1 MRTPCSHLPWTPES
15 AGKVCLWCQDRK
27 RDDMTK
33 KLNMKRLATLL
44 LAALLIWAGTLQPAH
59 AAPKPYHIKNAP
71 SSSADLEAFAVHDTP
86 CDYRGSIAQLFP
98 GQEAD
103 SLGWDWFRP
112 VAGSGAFT
120 VDVYN
125 GTTGAHIV
133 KRYYPSRQCVQAYN
147 ANDYYVYILF

>member
-1 MRTPCSHLPWTPES
+1 
-15 AGKVCLWCQDRK
+15 
-27 RDDMTK
+27 
-33 KLNMKRLATLL
+33 MKRFILALLTALTLTGL
-44 LAALLIWAGTLQPAH
+44 ILTAQPVQAAASPQAAPAAL
-59 AAPKPYHIKNAP
+59 AAPKPYHIKNAS
-71 SSSADLEAFAVHDTP
+71 SSSADLEAFAAHDVA
-86 CDYRGSIAQLFP
+86 CDYRDRIVQLFP
-98 GQEAD
+98 GDEAD

-125 GTTGAHIV
+125 GSTGAHII

>member
-1 MRTPCSHLPWTPES
+1 MIER
-15 AGKVCLWCQDRK
+15 
-27 RDDMTK
+27 
-33 KLNMKRLATLL
+33 LNMKRLVALPLSATLIL
-44 LAALLIWAGTLQPAH
+44 SAPALTEPTLPTPAYATAF
-59 AAPKPYHIKNAP
+59 AAPKPYHIKNAS

>member
-1 MRTPCSHLPWTPES
+1 MNERLT
-15 AGKVCLWCQDRK
+15 
-27 RDDMTK
+27 
-33 KLNMKRLATLL
+33 MKRLATLL
-44 LAALLIWAGTLQPAH
+44 FGAILTLAGVALPDTAH
-59 AAPKPYHIKNAP
+59 AAPKPYHIKNAA

-86 CDYRGSIAQLFP
+86 CDYRGPIAQLFP

-125 GTTGAHIV
+125 GTTGAHII

>member
-1 MRTPCSHLPWTPES
+1 
-15 AGKVCLWCQDRK
+15 
-27 RDDMTK
+27 
-33 KLNMKRLATLL
+33 MKRLVIALVGALAMIGTLL
-44 LAALLIWAGTLQPAH
+44 VPDTAH
-59 AAPKPYHIKNAP
+59 AAPKPYHIKNAS